1 MSAFDRDLTADVL
14 VIGGGPAATWAALTA
29 TKAGARAVLVDKG
42 YVGTSGA
49 AAPSGVGTW
58 WAPTPEERRAAAEAR
73 VPRCFGLADV
83 DWVTRTLDEA
93 DAGLHDLQTA
103 GYPYPSG
110 DDGHPYI
117 PNLRTADYLHFMRRL
132 VLNAGVR
139 VFDHSPALELL
150 ASHGV
155 VAGATGIDR
164 QNDLNWRVRAAAVVL
179 ATGGCSFGERFLG
192 ATGLTGDGL
201 LMAVEAGAMLSGME
215 FSAQYGIAPFNTSS
229 NKGLVYFFATF
240 TREDGTPV
248 DHTGDRQTI
257 VARALLDG
265 PVYARF
271 DQAPAGFEHDVRVG
285 QPNIMLPFDRAGI
298 DPFRQRFPVRLR
310 CEGTVRGTGGVRL
323 TGDDGATGVP
333 GLYAAGDV
341 ASRERLT
348 GAISGGG
355 GPNSAWTIASGRWAG
370 HAAAT
375 FAREIGPSHGGRSAR
390 AIGTR
395 ALDPAA
401 AAVVKDELLPIER
414 NFFRTEQT
422 LTHSLARLD
431 AAWSDMQIQPQCR
444 GLAALRAREA
454 AALTASARW
463 SYRAALYRNE
473 SRGMHRRLDAPKRD
487 ASFDGSITLSQ
498 LDVIRIVGPLPEA
511 VAS

>member
-1 MSAFDRDLTADVL
+1 VSAFDRDLTADVL

-29 TKAGARAVLVDKG
+29 SKSGARVVLVDKG

-49 AAPSGVGTW
+49 AAPSGLGTW
-58 WAPTPEERRAAAEAR
+58 WAPTPAERRAAAEAR

-83 DWVTRTLDEA
+83 AWVTRTLDEA
-93 DAGLHDLQTA
+93 DAGLRDLAAA
-103 GYPYPSG
+103 GYPFPDD
-110 DDGHPYI
+110 DDGQPYI
-117 PNLRTADYLHFMRRL
+117 PNLRTADYLHFMRRQ
-132 VLNAGVR
+132 VVRAGVR

-150 ASHGV
+150 GAHGV

-164 QNDLNWRVRAAAVVL
+164 QNDLTWRVRAAAVVV

-201 LMAVEAGAMLSGME
+201 LMAAEAGATLSGME

-229 NKGLVYFFATF
+229 DKGLVYFFATF
-240 TREDGTPV
+240 TREDGTLV

-265 PVYARF
+265 PVYAQF
-271 DQAPAGFEHDVRVG
+271 DRAPAGFEHSVRVG

-310 CEGTVRGTGGVRL
+310 CEGTVRGTGGIRL
-323 TGDDGATGVP
+323 SGSDCATGVP

-375 FAREIGPSHGGRSAR
+375 FAREIGPSHGRRLSASLG
-390 AIGTR
+390 AR

-401 AAVVKDELLPIER
+401 AAIVKDELLPIER
-414 NFFRTEQT
+414 NFFRTGRT

-431 AAWSDMQIQPQCR
+431 DAWSHLQVKPGMR

-454 AALTASARW
+454 AALTATARW
-463 SYRAALYRNE
+463 SYRAALERTE
-473 SRGMHRRLDAPKRD
+473 SRGMHRRLDAPATD
-487 ASFDGSITLSQ
+487 TGFDGSITVSQ
-498 LDVIRIVGPLPEA
+498 VDTIRIARAHAEA
-511 VAS
+511 IAS